1 MTDWSVI
8 FIKYSSN
15 LSYPLLEMLLSYSF
29 LCIFYVINE
38 SAKVVNSL
46 IVYMTQWATDE
57 LENGIEFHPPSPDAF
72 TAISI
77 TLFSL

>member
-8 FIKYSSN
+8 FVKYSSN
-15 LSYPLLEMLLSYSF
+15 FSYPLLEILLSYSF

>member
-8 FIKYSSN
+8 FVKDNSNFSYS
-15 LSYPLLEMLLSYSF
+15 LLEMLLSYSL

-46 IVYMTQWATDE
+46 IAYMTQWATDE
-57 LENGIEFHPPSPDAF
+57 LENRIEFHPPSSDAF